1 MQQYGKLRLESGL
14 ASIFTY
20 YNKIT
25 DGARQPAVLHSFSCL
40 SYNGSKKIVEHW
52 TVRCRNWDVNAEMIL
67 QVFADKK
74 MQENSGERLSENIVL
89 SLLKQGVNDMLL
101 LFHEFLTFLEPV
113 ALTLYVDDRG
123 VVQNTVKDC

>member
-40 SYNGSKKIVEHW
+40 SYNGSKKIVEHR
-52 TVRCRNWDVNAEMIL
+52 TVRCRNWDKVLCQISMM
-67 QVFADKK
+67 FSD
-74 MQENSGERLSENIVL
+74 RLA
-89 SLLKQGVNDMLL
+89 G
-101 LFHEFLTFLEPV
+101 
-113 ALTLYVDDRG
+113 
-123 VVQNTVKDC
+123 

>member
-1 MQQYGKLRLESGL
+1 MVKM
-14 ASIFTY
+14 
-20 YNKIT
+20 N
-25 DGARQPAVLHSFSCL
+25 
-40 SYNGSKKIVEHW
+40 
-52 TVRCRNWDVNAEMIL
+52 VNAEMIL

>member
-1 MQQYGKLRLESGL
+1 
-14 ASIFTY
+14 
-20 YNKIT
+20 
-25 DGARQPAVLHSFSCL
+25 
-40 SYNGSKKIVEHW
+40 
-52 TVRCRNWDVNAEMIL
+52 MIL